1 MSLTDTDGGLRR
13 ASQSRSRLPLAP
25 IWNRSRPSRATVMSL
40 RMPPSSSSSR
50 QYVTEPTDFSTSP
63 VETRCRNAAAPGP
76 LTSSRL
82 SAVMSYS
89 ATPSRDA
96 CASAPTMGDQ

>member
-1 MSLTDTDGGLRR
+1 MD
-13 ASQSRSRLPLAP
+13 LPA
-25 IWNRSRPSRATVMSL
+25 
-40 RMPPSSSSSR
+40 
-50 QYVTEPTDFSTSP
+50 SP
-63 VETRCRNAAAPGP
+63 VETRERKAAAPGP
-76 LTSSRL
+76 LTSSRF